1 MANPII
7 QRELVGTLRMGK
19 AFGLQVVLILVL
31 TILVLLKWPGDALV
45 DMSGEQS
52 QQMLRVFVYGL
63 MATIML
69 LAPAFPATSVVR
81 EVEQRTLPLLL
92 NSPMS
97 RWSILLG
104 KTIGVL
110 GYVLL
115 LLLLSMPAAAACYA
129 MGGIDLESQLLRIYL
144 ILFLL
149 AIQYATMGLWVS
161 SYAATTDSALR
172 ITYGLVLLISIFSL
186 GPYYFTLE
194 SMFIELKN
202 ATNWIRCVSPIPAVM
217 KAMHLSGLGSGGMRD
232 ETDVIGRF
240 ITLSLASTIIFT
252 LWTYWRL
259 NQRMF
264 DRARPAGKVTDERS
278 TGVRAYR
285 RIMYLWFFDP
295 NRRTALMGPLA
306 NPVAM
311 KEFRSR
317 RFGRAHWMIRLFGVC
332 LIFSLGLM
340 YAASQGTIQRGPEVL
355 GAILVLLQ
363 MALVI
368 LMTPSLA
375 GGLISGE
382 LETGGWQMLQST
394 PLSATSIIFGKLA
407 SVMWTLLMLLLATLP
422 GYAVLILIDDSRW
435 LRISRALITMLITA
449 FFALLVTT
457 TVSSFFRRTATATT
471 TAYTLLVGLVA
482 GTMLFHLGLGSPFSL
497 NMVEAVLAFNPLA
510 TALNLIEA
518 PQFEQYELW
527 PANWYYMGGMCV
539 VCFLLLLVRTRNLT
553 KPQ

>member
-19 AFGLQVVLILVL
+19 AFGLQVVLIFVL
-31 TILVLLKWPGDALV
+31 TVLVLLKWPGDALV

-52 QQMLRVFVYGL
+52 RQMLGVFVYGL

-69 LAPAFPATSVVR
+69 LAPAFPATSIVR
-81 EVEQRTLPLLL
+81 EIEQRTLPLLL

-104 KTIGVL
+104 KTAGVL

-115 LLLLSMPAAAACYA
+115 LLLLSLPAAAACYA
-129 MGGIDLESQLLRIYL
+129 MGGIDLGGQLLKIYL

-149 AIQYATMGLWVS
+149 AIQYAAMGLWVS

-172 ITYGLVLLISIFSL
+172 ITYGLVLLLSIVSL
-186 GPYYFTLE
+186 GPYFFALE
-194 SMFIELKN
+194 STFEGLRN

-217 KAMHLSGLGSGGMRD
+217 KAMNLSAVGSVVRD
-232 ETDVIGRF
+232 ETDVVGRF
-240 ITLSLASTIIFT
+240 MILSPALTVIFT
-252 LWTYWRL
+252 LWTFWRL
-259 NQRMF
+259 NQRIF
-264 DRARPAGKVTDERS
+264 DRARPAGKITDERS

-295 NRRTALMGPLA
+295 QRRTQLMGPLA

-317 RFGRAHWMIRLFGVC
+317 RFGRAHWVMRLFGVC
-332 LIFSLGLM
+332 LILSLGLM

-355 GAILVLLQ
+355 GAILVVLQ

-394 PLSATSIIFGKLA
+394 PLSAGSIIFGKLA

-422 GYAVLILIDDSRW
+422 GYAVLIYIDDSRW
-435 LRISRALITMLITA
+435 QRISLALMTMLFTA
-449 FFALLVTT
+449 IFALLVTT

-482 GTMLFHLGLGSPFSL
+482 GTLLFHLGLGSPFSL
-497 NMVEAVLAFNPLA
+497 GMVEAVLAFNPLA

-518 PQFEQYELW
+518 PQFSQYELW
-527 PANWYYMGGMCV
+527 PRNWYYMGAICLI
-539 VCFLLLLVRTRNLT
+539 CFLLLLARIRNLT